1 MAETI
6 FYTAVDPKVAEKLD
20 LRKTYYK
27 SEDRTSAQHKWL
39 FQKMAYASAQAF
51 NEVTGK
57 TKSLPTTQ
65 LGGLGKIKS
74 NGKSSGGLY
83 KNAYKPSDSYPTEG
97 RFTPKPHINS
107 VKISNEGDFGSLK
120 KSEVA
125 FTVYT
130 LTDLNDCQPFFDLG
144 ANLSIQ
150 YGWNDAGGAGH
161 IPGEFNGVIY
171 NFTYSVNSEG
181 AFDCISYGMSAGINT
196 LVGDAKASSDSG
208 GKKATD
214 AAGNE
219 VEASTIIG
227 EIDILV
233 LNAASLA
240 DNAIDSNGIGAI
252 RFPTSWGSN
261 ETPPPAPAATN
272 TPAPAATTPT
282 PTATPANTGP
292 TPSSTIPST
301 TTPTAAAPGPISPYM
316 PAPPTATASPTPWL
330 DVLSLILDQPHYY
343 ISLEKIVE
351 LVNNK
356 VLRAA
361 GGPKLNRVV
370 IKCNGDVTKCN
381 VPTPDKL
388 VSGNPLQVL
397 FPGFGNYGTHN
408 FFTTDFVPEMQKGD
422 LSKAMISVEWLK
434 EMLKNMGTLTTDAQK
449 SANKSVGKF
458 LQNILDMIHTNS
470 GTRFKLSLVSNPKDD
485 REILITDP
493 NYVDSRIEPYV
504 ITAVTKDSICR
515 SISLTSSV
523 PSEMAAATF
532 IANTNT
538 LAPLGAGVAAINNT
552 TGSAAPVSG
561 SAQEQFE
568 TAKRN
573 IDAANLGPNT
583 DNVIAMQAA
592 IKRLYVGGSN
602 SGGTTAEKESVP
614 FPISFSCTLD
624 GIEGIVFGN
633 TITSNYL
640 PAAYQTSKKTP
651 KVAFTVTKVEHN
663 IAGNDWTTTLS
674 TVCRTL
680 PTF

>member
-20 LRKTYYK
+20 LRKRYYE
-27 SEDRTSAQHKWL
+27 STDRTSAQHKWL
-39 FQKMAYASAQAF
+39 FQKMAYASAYAQ

-57 TKSLPTTQ
+57 SKSLSTPQ
-65 LGGLGKIKS
+65 RGGLGKIGKE
-74 NGKSSGGLY
+74 GKSSGGLY
-83 KNAYKPSDSYPTEG
+83 KNAFTPTAPTYAAGGG
-97 RFTPKPHINS
+97 RFTPNPHINS

-120 KSEVA
+120 KSEVS

-130 LTDLNDCQPFFDLG
+130 LTDLNNCQPFFDLG
-144 ANLSIQ
+144 ADLSID
-150 YGWNDAGGAGH
+150 YGWNDDGGAG
-161 IPGEFNGVIY
+161 GKKGTFNGVIY

-196 LVGDAKASSDSG
+196 LTGDAKASSDSG

-214 AAGNE
+214 GAGNE
-219 VEASTIIG
+219 IQATTIIG
-227 EIDILV
+227 EIDVLV

-261 ETPPPAPAATN
+261 ETPPPAPAATA
-272 TPAPAATTPT
+272 TPAPAAT
-282 PTATPANTGP
+282 ATP
-292 TPSSTIPST
+292 
-301 TTPTAAAPGPISPYM
+301 APGPISPYM
-316 PAPPTATASPTPWL
+316 PAPPTTNPSPTPWL
-330 DVLSLILDQPHYY
+330 DILGSMILDQPHYY
-343 ISLEKIVE
+343 ISLEKIIE

-361 GGPKLNRVV
+361 GGPKFNKLV

-381 VPTPDKL
+381 VPTADKL

-397 FPGFGNYGTHN
+397 FPGFGNYGTHT
-408 FFTTDFVPEMQKGD
+408 FFTTDYVPEMQKGD

-434 EMLKNMGTLTTDAQK
+434 EMLNSMGTLTLDAQK
-449 SANKSVGKF
+449 SANKSIGKF
-458 LQNILDMIHTNS
+458 LQNILDLIHINS
-470 GTRFKLSLVSNPKDD
+470 GTRFKLSLVSNPKDGA
-485 REILITDP
+485 EILIADA
-493 NYVDSRIEPYV
+493 NYVESRVTPYI
-504 ITAVTKDSICR
+504 ITAVTRDSICR
-515 SISLTSSV
+515 SISLTSKV
-523 PSEMAAATF
+523 PSEMAAAAF

-538 LAPLGAGVAAINNT
+538 LAPLGVGIASINNIPDAT
-552 TGSAAPVSG
+552 TTVSG

-568 TAKRN
+568 AAKKN
-573 IDAANLGPNT
+573 IDAANVGPNT

-602 SGGTTAEKESVP
+602 SGGTDREKESVP

-640 PAAYQTSKKTP
+640 PAAYQGNRHLSEADKKSKNTP
-651 KVAFTVTKVEHN
+651 KVAFTVSTVEHN

-674 TVCRTL
+674 TICRSL